1 MKVSDY
7 MVHDVTTLDEQ
18 TRLLDAVLLIR
29 RSGKRHIPVVDAEGK
44 PVGIISDRDIARVA
58 PSMLAPMNAEAYNQL
73 FESTP
78 VTKAMT
84 RPAVTIKPNA
94 PIAEAVDMLHMHKV
108 GALVVVN
115 DADVLVGILTVT
127 DMLGLLHEL
136 LQKTTATSA

>member
-7 MVHDVTTLDEQ
+7 MVHDVTTLEEQ

-44 PVGIISDRDIARVA
+44 PIGMVTDRDIARVA
-58 PSMLAPMNAEAYNQL
+58 PSMLTPMNAEAYNQL

-78 VTKAMT
+78 VTKAMS
-84 RPAVTIKPNA
+84 RPPVTIKPEA
-94 PIAEAVDMLHMHKV
+94 PIVEAVDMLHMHKV

-115 DADVLVGILTVT
+115 DAGIVVGILTVT

-136 LQKTTATSA
+136 LQKSTATNA